1 MILHG
6 VDFSGADGGG
16 HAKIRIA
23 ERDLARPEA
32 PIRMRGRVDRT
43 GLLNAVRASRADG
56 VDHLW
61 RIDAPIGVP
70 LETLDA
76 CGVEPSWRA
85 MAEWM
90 ASYADARAWRSA
102 VRDRSRREP
111 RRACD
116 LAERT
121 PMAPMN
127 LRVFKQTWTLI
138 VEVLLP
144 LVREGARE
152 GVRIEPVSLGDDA
165 RVVVCEGCPASVL
178 ARFEWPTRGYKGGGE
193 PPKHVRAEI
202 VRSLAGRGLRIPES
216 VAAEAIA
223 DVEGDVLD
231 ALLLVTDPPATSP
244 TGEAGVEGWVW

>member
-16 HAKIRIA
+16 HAKIRVA
-23 ERDLARPEA
+23 ERDLGRPEA
-32 PIRMRGRVDRT
+32 PIRMRGRLDRN
-43 GLLNAVRASRADG
+43 GLMQAVQASRDDG
-56 VDHLW
+56 GEHLW
-61 RIDAPIGVP
+61 RIDAPIGLP
-70 LETLDA
+70 LETLAA

-90 ASYADARAWRSA
+90 ASHANARAWRSA

-111 RRACD
+111 RRDCD
-116 LAERT
+116 RAERT

-144 LVREGARE
+144 LARE
-152 GVRIEPVSLGDDA
+152 GFRIEPVATGDDR

-178 ARFEWPTRGYKGGGE
+178 ARFGWPVRGYKGGGE
-193 PPKHVRAEI
+193 PPKRVRAEI
-202 VRSLAGRGLRIPES
+202 VRSLAARGLRMSEAI
-216 VAAEAIA
+216 AAEAIDDA
-223 DVEGDVLD
+223 EGDVLD
-231 ALLLVTDPPATSP
+231 AILLVTDPPATIP
-244 TGEAGVEGWVW
+244 TATASVEGWVW